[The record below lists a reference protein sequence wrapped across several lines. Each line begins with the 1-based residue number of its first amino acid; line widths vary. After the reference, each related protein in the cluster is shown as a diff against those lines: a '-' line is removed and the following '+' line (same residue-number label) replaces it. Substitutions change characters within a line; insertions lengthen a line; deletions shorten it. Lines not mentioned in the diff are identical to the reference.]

1 MKHINQ
7 YEKFNEGETYDEI
20 APLTIEEFS
29 NIREAMYAVKSSDS
43 PSAFQAKEF
52 FQDQENFDVVIEKL
66 RNLLVHGSE
75 KKI

>member
-7 YEKFNEGETYDEI
+7 YEKFNEGETYGEI
-20 APLTIEEFS
+20 TPLTIEEFS

-52 FQDQENFDVVIEKL
+52 FQDEMNFHTVLEKL
-66 RNLLVHGSE
+66 RKLLVHGSE
-75 KKI
+75 KKV